1 MPKGRAR
8 PKPSAT
14 AVNVKVVVRC
24 RPLNAK
30 EKADHSQPV
39 VSVENNAVT
48 LVDQSGR
55 NTKKVF
61 TYDHAF
67 FEETNNAQFYNIL
80 APPLIDK
87 AFEGYNGTM
96 FAYGQTGTGKTYS
109 MMGSEVRLL

>member
-1 MPKGRAR
+1 MPPFKYER
-8 PKPSAT
+8 
-14 AVNVKVVVRC
+14 
-24 RPLNAK
+24 
-30 EKADHSQPV
+30 KADHAQPV

-48 LVDQSGR
+48 LIDQSGK
-55 NTKKVF
+55 NAEKVF

-67 FEETNNAQFYNIL
+67 FEETDNATFYKIL

-109 MMGSEVRLL
+109 MMGSEVCK